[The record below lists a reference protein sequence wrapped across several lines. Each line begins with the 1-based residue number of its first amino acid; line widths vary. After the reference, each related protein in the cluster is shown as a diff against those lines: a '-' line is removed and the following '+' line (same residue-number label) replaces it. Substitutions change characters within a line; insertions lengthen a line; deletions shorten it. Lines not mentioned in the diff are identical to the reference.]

1 MKSTIRLLVISSV
14 LSCFAVL
21 PQAQAVV
28 PPPDGAY
35 PNFTTAEGQKALFSL
50 TTGSANTAVGWY
62 SLFSDAAGSFNTG
75 VGAGT
80 LVLNTG
86 DENTAIG
93 TASLLFNTASG
104 NTAVGSRALLNNT
117 TGGTVGNVQ
126 GIVLGP
132 NVAVGQQALESNTI
146 ASANTA
152 VGYQA
157 LRSFTGGLMGF
168 EQVGVCTAV
177 GFQALANTTT
187 GFGNSAFGYQAL
199 FNNSEGLSNTAAGQ
213 VALFSNTE
221 GGSNTAVG
229 AAALAANTVGDGNTA
244 IGFVALEAN
253 IGGSDNAAMGYGA
266 LDNNIS
272 GNNNTAAGAFALQ
285 DNTAGNNN
293 AAVGDGALLHNAGSG
308 NVALGFGAGE
318 NATTG
323 DNNVYIGASMQGVA
337 AEANH
342 TYIRNI
348 NTTSV
353 SGGGTDTVTVNLTT
367 GLVGHLSS
375 SQRYKEEIKPMD
387 KASEAL
393 YRLKPVSYRYKKEID
408 ISQSPAFGLI
418 AEQVA
423 DVNSALV
430 ACNSEGQ
437 PESVH
442 YEMVNAMLLNEFLKQ
457 HKTVQE
463 LKSTVMGQ
471 QSVIAQQRQTFER
484 RLAEQEK
491 QINAL
496 TGVVEKVALQLETNS
511 NASRVAAGQR

>member
-1 MKSTIRLLVISSV
+1 MPSV
-14 LSCFAVL
+14 LLCFALL
-21 PQAQAVV
+21 PQAQAVI
-28 PPPDGAY
+28 PPPDGGY

-62 SLFSDAAGSFNTG
+62 SLFSDTSGSFNTG

-86 DENTAIG
+86 DENTAVG
-93 TASLLFNTASG
+93 TAALLFNTVSG

-117 TGGTVGNVQ
+117 TGGAMGSIQ
-126 GIVLGP
+126 GIALGP
-132 NVAVGQQALESNTI
+132 NVAVGQQALETNTI

-157 LRSFTGGLMGF
+157 LRSFTGGTVGF
-168 EQVGVCTAV
+168 EQVGLCTAV

-187 GFGNSAFGYQAL
+187 GFGNSAFGFQAL
-199 FNNSEGLSNTAAGQ
+199 LNNTEGLANTAAGQ
-213 VALFSNTE
+213 VALLSNTT

-229 AAALAANTVGDGNTA
+229 AAALGTNTVGDGNTA

-253 IGGSDNAAMGYGA
+253 VDGGSNTAIGYGA
-266 LDNNIS
+266 LDNNIDGDS
-272 GNNNTAAGAFALQ
+272 NTATGSFALQ
-285 DNTAGNNN
+285 DNTTGNNN
-293 AAVGDGALLHNAGSG
+293 TAVGDAALLHNTAGNQ
-308 NVALGFGAGE
+308 NVALGLGAGE

-323 DNNVYIGASMQGVA
+323 DNNVYIGALMQGVA

-342 TYIRNI
+342 TYIRNV

-353 SGGGTDTVTVNLTT
+353 SGGGTDTVTVNLAT

-375 SQRYKEEIKPMD
+375 SQRYKEKIKPMD

-393 YRLKPVSYRYKKEID
+393 YQLKPVSYRYKKEID
-408 ISQSPAFGLI
+408 STQSPAFGLI
-418 AEQVA
+418 AEEVA
-423 DVNSALV
+423 AVNSALV

-442 YEMVNAMLLNEFLKQ
+442 YEMVNAMLLNEFLKE

-463 LKSTVMGQ
+463 LKSTVTGQ
-471 QSVIAQQRQTFER
+471 QSIIAQQRQSFER

-491 QINAL
+491 QIKAL
-496 TGVVEKVALQLETNS
+496 TGVVEKINAQFEMNNS
-511 NASRVAAGQR
+511 APRVAAGQR